1 MPHFCCWSTRLKNF
15 STRWFVIALVSALAL
30 PACSDDA
37 PPKDTGS
44 QTEADTDVTTVNDA
58 ADDAG
63 PLDTDSPDAHVD
75 AQLDAESDAGVD
87 ADASTSAHNCGP
99 MDDSEGETFDHVYDV
114 GPGQE
119 YANPSE
125 VPWESLQPGTLV
137 NIHYR
142 PEPYAHKWVIATA
155 GTAEKPVVVRGIM
168 DGDKRPVIT
177 GENATTR
184 TELDF
189 WNENRGVVKIG
200 GSSNPSGEASHIRVE
215 NLEITGAHESNS
227 FVDDGGS
234 NATYR
239 GNAASFY
246 IEDGS
251 NLTLKNCVIRGSGNG
266 IFITANARDV
276 LITGNHIYGNGN
288 VGSYYE
294 HNNYSSAV
302 GITFEYNRFGP
313 LCDGCGGNN
322 LKDRSA
328 GLVVRY
334 NWIEGGNRQ
343 LDLVDSGK
351 DEVKNDPSYS
361 DTFVYGNVLV
371 EPADE
376 SGNRQMVHYGGDGGD
391 QANYRKGTLHFYHNT
406 AVSLRAD
413 RNTLLRLSTDEE
425 TAVMRNNIV
434 YAPEDSTLSMLA
446 EAGQLD
452 MVNNWLPDGWI
463 DSFSGGFSG
472 TVTESNNLTGVAPGF
487 VDLAGQDYSLASDSV
502 ARGAAGVLEA
512 DAMPVE
518 CAYEKHQDGAGR
530 ESTEDLGAL

>member
-1 MPHFCCWSTRLKNF
+1 M
-15 STRWFVIALVSALAL
+15 STRWIVIALVGALAL
-30 PACSDDA
+30 PACSDDD
-37 PPKDTGS
+37 PKQNTNE
-44 QTEADTDVTTVNDA
+44 QT
-58 ADDAG
+58 
-63 PLDTDSPDAHVD
+63 
-75 AQLDAESDAGVD
+75 ESDAGTTDTGDLADASDTALDVTAQDADPSDAADSGQTDADIDAEVD
-87 ADASTSAHNCGP
+87 ADTPPTPDNCGP
-99 MDDSEGETFDHVYDV
+99 AGGAANETFDHVYEV

-119 YANPSE
+119 YADPSE
-125 VPWESLQPGTLV
+125 VPWESLQPGSLI

-142 PEPYAHKWVIATA
+142 PEPYASKWVIATA

-200 GSSNPSGEASHIRVE
+200 GSSNPSGQPSHIRVE
-215 NLEITGAHESNS
+215 NLEITGAHPSNS

-234 NATYR
+234 NGTYR
-239 GNAASFY
+239 SNAASFY

-251 NLTLKNCVIRGSGNG
+251 NLTLKNCVIHGSGNG

-276 LITGNHIYGNGN
+276 LITGNHIYGNGIQ
-288 VGSYYE
+288 GSYYE

-334 NWIEGGNRQ
+334 NWLEGGNRQ

-351 DEVKNDPSYS
+351 DEVKSDPSYR

-371 EPADE
+371 EPADD
-376 SGNRQMVHYGGDGGD
+376 SGNRQIIHYGGDGSD
-391 QANYRKGTLHFYHNT
+391 QANYRKGTLHLYHNT
-406 AVSLRAD
+406 VVSLRND
-413 RNTLLRLSTDEE
+413 RNTLLRLSTDDE
-425 TAVMRNNIV
+425 TAVMRNNII
-434 YAPEDSTLSMLA
+434 YTPESSTLSLLDNT
-446 EAGQLD
+446 GQLD
-452 MVNNWLPDGWI
+452 MSYNWLPEGWI
-463 DSFSGGFSG
+463 NSFNGSASG
-472 TVTESNNLTGVAPGF
+472 TVTESDNLTGTAPGF
-487 VDLAGQDYSLASDSV
+487 VDLGSQDFTLASDSP
-502 ARGAAGVLEA
+502 ARGAAGSLESE
-512 DAMPVE
+512 AMPVE
-518 CAYEKHQDGAGR
+518 CAYEKHQDGAAR